1 MTYAHVLLVI
11 RLDSIAIDAELQ
23 EKSEADLKQLAE
35 VLQKHVDESMAEY
48 AQKLQEDP
56 SFDGECSAYKTFIS
70 HLVFLAVCRVTGG
83 WYLQR
88 DVLVSVMLWIDEKS
102 RY

>member
-1 MTYAHVLLVI
+1 M
-11 RLDSIAIDAELQ
+11 DSIAIDAELQ

-56 SFDGECSAYKTFIS
+56 SFDGERSAYREQDIHFTPCFPCCLPD
-70 HLVFLAVCRVTGG
+70 HWRVVFTERCVGQCYVVDR
-83 WYLQR
+83 
-88 DVLVSVMLWIDEKS
+88 
-102 RY
+102 